1 MPATGRKNPAAGPAP
16 PPGGSQPIRR
26 PEAEEDDN
34 MEDRFYGDSGVDDD
48 DDSDDD
54 NDDDS
59 IGNPLKGQGE
69 DLLAGLLMGLVRKE
83 DEAKAYL
90 VIDEFVRRIYRI
102 ERRIEKLTEGQRA
115 GERQSLQEAVREAV
129 AKEVE
134 RAVGSLR
141 EEIRGIGKE
150 VREAREALKKG
161 SSRASG
167 PDPGLRTW
175 AEAIAGEP
183 PKKAIPARLGREVL
197 IRGITEPLLT

>member
-1 MPATGRKNPAAGPAP
+1 
-16 PPGGSQPIRR
+16 
-26 PEAEEDDN
+26 

-150 VREAREALKKG
+150 VRDAGKEVQGAGEALKKG
-161 SSRASG
+161 GSRASSPDLG
-167 PDPGLRTW
+167 PRTW
-175 AEAIAGEP
+175 AEAVAGEP
-183 PKKAIPARLGREVL
+183 LKKAIPARLGREVL
-197 IRGITEPLLT
+197 IRGTT